1 MDGHGRLAY
10 STLALTSALTSA
22 LTVTPLF
29 PPPSIKKLQGKLEF
43 LLQAAIYCLFVLFF
57 LINKTNNALDKSSR
71 WKRLWKIKTIPTLEF
86 LILPRNSLLN
96 LSLNP
101 DPLFSPFTSKKLA
114 RRGSWNSWCSL
125 CLWPRRLMPA
135 CCCPVWPRVTLHHAS
150 AGCLETSCWKRGT
163 CRAALWSI
171 VWCIYLFWSKKQRLL
186 NKKEKTTGLDYHLKV
201 ASNWR

>member
-10 STLALTSALTSA
+10 STLALTSALT
-22 LTVTPLF
+22 VTPLF
-29 PPPSIKKLQGKLEF
+29 PPVTYETAGEAGIPVAGCNL
-43 LLQAAIYCLFVLFF
+43 LFVCPFF
-57 LINKTNNALDKSSR
+57 LINKTNNTLDKSSR

-101 DPLFSPFTSKKLA
+101 DSLFSPFTSKKLA

-125 CLWPRRLMPA
+125 CLWPRWRMPA

-163 CRAALWSI
+163 CRPALWSI